1 MLFVGS
7 THTITPKQFV
17 DDLKVLDL
25 SGVGSKAIPNG
36 LREAREGQRTYQE
49 YYDDRY
55 YLQDAPP
62 PQRPSQRHQ
71 PSNLTV
77 PKHSSQSKTIQPSP
91 TQSFSSTLSDV
102 SQEKE
107 KKKKKK
113 LFRF

>member
-1 MLFVGS
+1 V
-7 THTITPKQFV
+7 ITPKQFV

-36 LREAREGQRTYQE
+36 LREAHEGSRTYQE
-49 YYDDRY
+49 YYDDKY

-62 PQRPSQRHQ
+62 PQQPSQRHQ
-71 PSNLTV
+71 PDKLTV
-77 PKHSSQSKTIQPSP
+77 PKHSSHNKIQPSP
-91 TQSFSSTLSDV
+91 TQSFSSILSEV

-107 KKKKKK
+107 KKKKKG